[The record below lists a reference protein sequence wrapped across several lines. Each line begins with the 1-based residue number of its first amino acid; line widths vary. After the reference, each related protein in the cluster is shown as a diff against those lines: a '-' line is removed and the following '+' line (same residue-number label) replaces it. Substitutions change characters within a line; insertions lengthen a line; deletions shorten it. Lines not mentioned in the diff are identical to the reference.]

1 MPFATNVFT
10 SNLQTFLLF
19 SKVPEKV
26 ENLRVSMVTENSLSL
41 MWAKPSGNVD
51 FYQVE
56 VDSRGMQ
63 RRMENV
69 QVESLTSGRSYTIT
83 VKSAVLDGKA
93 LSAESTITAFTSGL
107 T

>member
-10 SNLQTFLLF
+10 INLQTFLLF

-41 MWAKPSGNVD
+41 VWTKPSGNVD

-56 VDSRGMQ
+56 VDSRGM
-63 RRMENV
+63 RSDLENF
-69 QVESLTSGRSYTIT
+69 QVGSLASGCSYTIT